1 MLTSLIRELIRAKLA
16 LCYYGALIA
25 LAVKVSLRLYI
36 LTLFLVGDSTS
47 KSFIID
53 NNLSARVNQTRHDI
67 QLQDNSK
74 RIEPPSNPQSDSP
87 SLILKLTIGLIGVF
101 AFLQVYSIQA
111 ILPVLMIEFGASEV
125 QLGMVVGATV
135 LAIAIMSPFLG
146 MLSDAIGRKS
156 LIVGALLFLA
166 IPTALIAQSP
176 SIEWMGAWRF
186 MQGLSVPGIT
196 VVIIAYIGEEFE
208 SRAMAE
214 LMSFYVSGSVLG
226 GFMGRFVLGH
236 LDEMIG
242 WRAAY
247 YSMALVTLT
256 GALWVGKMLP
266 ASRQFVANPKFR
278 SAMQTLA
285 AHMTDRYVVTACML
299 GACVLFSL
307 VGCFTFINLYL
318 ADYPYALSSSELA
331 NIFTVYLIG
340 VIVTPISTTLLRR
353 FGAARTVRVAVVA
366 SMIGV
371 LLTLLSPLWGII
383 VGLAIMSTG
392 VFITQSATISY
403 IAVNVKQ
410 GRSLASGLYYMS
422 YYAGGTLGAW
432 LCGLAYASGRWS
444 STVWLLLF
452 VQLLG
457 LLVAIFG
464 MVKTK
469 APVRSASHN

>member
-1 MLTSLIRELIRAKLA
+1 M
-16 LCYYGALIA
+16 
-25 LAVKVSLRLYI
+25 
-36 LTLFLVGDSTS
+36 
-47 KSFIID
+47 
-53 NNLSARVNQTRHDI
+53 NQT
-67 QLQDNSK
+67 QDDNQVQDSQVQEDAPVSVQPAQAN
-74 RIEPPSNPQSDSP
+74 IPQTDSP
-87 SLILKLTIGLIGVF
+87 SLVLKLTIGLIGVF

-111 ILPVLMIEFGASEV
+111 ILPVLMIEFGAGEV

-156 LIVGALLFLA
+156 LIVGALIFLV

-176 SIEWMGAWRF
+176 NIEWMGAWRF

-208 SRAMAE
+208 GRAMAE

-226 GFMGRFVLGH
+226 GFMGRFILGH
-236 LDEMIG
+236 LEEFIG

-247 YSMALVTLT
+247 YAMAVVTLI
-256 GALWVGKMLP
+256 GALWVGKALP
-266 ASRQFVANPKFR
+266 ASRQFIANTNFR

-285 AHMTDRYVVTACML
+285 GHLIDRYVVTASLL
-299 GACVLFSL
+299 GFCVLFSL
-307 VGCFTFINLYL
+307 VGCFTFINLHL
-318 ADYPYALSSSELA
+318 ANTPYVLNSGQLA

-340 VIVTPISTTLLRR
+340 VIVTPLSISILRR
-353 FGAARTVRVAVVA
+353 FGAARTVRVAVIA
-366 SMIGV
+366 SMFGV
-371 LLTLLSPLWGII
+371 LLTLLSPLWGI
-383 VGLAIMSTG
+383 VLGLTVMSTG

-422 YYAGGTLGAW
+422 YYAGGTMGAW
-432 LCGLAYASGRWS
+432 LCGLAYASGQWQT
-444 STVWLLLF
+444 TVMLLLF

-457 LLVAIFG
+457 LLVSVFG

-469 APVRSASHN
+469 MPVPT